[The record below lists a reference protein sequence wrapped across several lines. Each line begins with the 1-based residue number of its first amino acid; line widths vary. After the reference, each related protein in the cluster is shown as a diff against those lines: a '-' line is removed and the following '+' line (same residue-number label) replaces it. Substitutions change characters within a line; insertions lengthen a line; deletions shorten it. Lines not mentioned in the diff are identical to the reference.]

1 MRSASDA
8 RLACHQ
14 DSATTATAS
23 GIRTMRRT
31 PFIPAI
37 EVSSTDCSAPP
48 KHRTVD
54 DRGVQHVGQP
64 HVDGKDRLPGDLVV
78 QVETPARRA
87 GELPI
92 ARILQRDIG
101 RRLDLGGAVGDGA
114 EGHAAAARACG

>member
-1 MRSASDA
+1 MN
-8 RLACHQ
+8 
-14 DSATTATAS
+14 
-23 GIRTMRRT
+23 
-31 PFIPAI
+31 
-37 EVSSTDCSAPP
+37 
-48 KHRTVD
+48 
-54 DRGVQHVGQP
+54 DRGIEHVGQP

-114 EGHAAAARACG
+114 EGHAAAARGVGDDAVLRAHSEAGTFQRNAAAAISISRAVAPARRK